1 MENWKQIAVLVAVS
15 SLALTACGGDGG
27 SKNASTGTSKG
38 LDCRTVNVIIPYSPG
53 GGSDQQVRRLQKAIE
68 ATLETKLTITYQTGG
83 DGSVG
88 WNAAANA
95 APDGCT
101 IANAVMP
108 NLVNLSDTAGGDVG
122 FKADDFEYVAWTE
135 YSPNLVLVG
144 TKSKFKT
151 IQEFIAAAKA
161 QPGKVTMNGVGS
173 TGALLAGEVM
183 KATGTKL
190 VYVPITGGVG
200 DMIPQIAGGHV
211 DSGITGSSGLEGGQ
225 LHALALSAA
234 SDKFG
239 NVPTFEEAGYPGV
252 KLVTSWGFLLPPKT
266 PKDIVS
272 TWNAAVQKALND
284 PKVKEA
290 YAKTMFTV
298 LDQDVDEAQKYFKEQ
313 QLAARSAMKAVG

>member
-38 LDCRTVNVIIPYSPG
+38 LDCRTVNVIVPYSPG
-53 GGSDQQVRRLQKAIE
+53 GGSDQQVRRLQKALE

-101 IANAVMP
+101 IANVVLP
-108 NLVNLSDTAGGDVG
+108 NIAILSDTAGGDVG
-122 FKADDFEYVAWTE
+122 FKADDFEYIAWTE
-135 YSPNLVLVG
+135 YSPNMVLVG

-183 KATGTKL
+183 KATGTKF

-211 DSGITGSSGLEGGQ
+211 DSGIAPSSGLEGGQ
-225 LHALALSAA
+225 LHPLALSVA

-252 KLVTSWGFLLPPKT
+252 KLTTAWGFILPPKT

-298 LDQDVDEAQKYFKEQ
+298 LNQNVDEAQKYFKEQ
-313 QLAARSAMKAVG
+313 QLATRSALKAVG